1 MSINEDI
8 AVRLQKIDEFKEEI
22 SRYKSIEKNLP
33 NKLKD
38 FYRVSSV
45 YSTNAI
51 EGNTL
56 TESETKVVI
65 EDGTTIGG
73 KSVREHLEAINSA
86 KAYDFMYAL
95 LNKEITESDI
105 LECHRLVLSGIDNE
119 NAGRYRKEAV
129 VITGTEFA
137 PPPFKDVPGLMKKFM
152 EKLNKP
158 SDEHPII
165 KTADLH
171 AEFESIHPF
180 IDGNGRTGRF
190 ISSLELI
197 KQGYVPFIVYP
208 IQRAN
213 YIYSIKVYQTKRDNS
228 KIRKFTVE
236 NIYETTK
243 ALKRFLDN
251 TIGENKKTKDVSA
264 YDDEL
269 KFAHYKSIYRTHGL
283 NAAVMEIKNDKKD
296 NNWIM
301 FHKEK
306 LFPDKTMTE
315 VEKAIKATEKDRGIE
330 R

>member
-65 EDGTTIGG
+65 EDGITIGG
-73 KSVREHLEAINSA
+73 KTIREHLEAINSA
-86 KAYDFMYAL
+86 KAYDFIYTL
-95 LNKEITESDI
+95 LDKEITENDI
-105 LECHRLVLSGIDNE
+105 LECHRLVLSGIDNK
-119 NAGRYRKEAV
+119 NAGRYRKESV
-129 VITGTEFA
+129 IITGTDFTTPSYKA
-137 PPPFKDVPGLMKKFM
+137 VPGLMKKFI
-152 EKLNKP
+152 EKLNE
-158 SDEHPII
+158 SSNEHPVI

-180 IDGNGRTGRF
+180 IDGNGRAGRF
-190 ISSLELI
+190 ISSLKLI

-208 IQRAN
+208 VQRAN
-213 YIYSIKVYQTKRDNS
+213 YIYSIKIYQTKGDNS
-228 KIRKFTVE
+228 EIRKFTVE

-251 TIGENKKTKDVSA
+251 IIGIGENKKIKDISV

-269 KFAHYKSIYRTHGL
+269 
-283 NAAVMEIKNDKKD
+283 NE
-296 NNWIM
+296 
-301 FHKEK
+301 
-306 LFPDKTMTE
+306 
-315 VEKAIKATEKDRGIE
+315 
-330 R
+330 

>member
-8 AVRLQKIDEFKEEI
+8 AVSLKKIDEFKKEI
-22 SRYKSIEKNLP
+22 SRYKYIENNLP

-65 EDGTTIGG
+65 EDGITIGG
-73 KSVREHLEAINSA
+73 KTVREHLEAINSA

-95 LNKEITESDI
+95 LNKKITESDI
-105 LECHRLVLSGIDNE
+105 LECHKLVLSGIDNE

-137 PPPFKDVPGLMKKFM
+137 PPPYEDVPGLMKKFI
-152 EKLNKP
+152 EKLNEP
-158 SDEHPII
+158 FDEHPII

-208 IQRAN
+208 VQRAN
-213 YIYSIKVYQTKRDNS
+213 YIYSIKVYQTEGRNLE
-228 KIRKFTVE
+228 IRNFMVE

-251 TIGENKKTKDVSA
+251 TIGKNEKTKDVSA

-269 KFAHYKSIYRTHGL
+269 KFSRYSSAYRTSGL
-283 NAAVMEIKNDKKD
+283 DAVVKQLKDDKKD
-296 NNWIM
+296 TNWII
-301 FHKEK
+301 HYRDKI
-306 LFPDKTMTE
+306 FPDKTLTE
-315 VEKAIKATEKDRGIE
+315 IDKAIKAAEKDKGME